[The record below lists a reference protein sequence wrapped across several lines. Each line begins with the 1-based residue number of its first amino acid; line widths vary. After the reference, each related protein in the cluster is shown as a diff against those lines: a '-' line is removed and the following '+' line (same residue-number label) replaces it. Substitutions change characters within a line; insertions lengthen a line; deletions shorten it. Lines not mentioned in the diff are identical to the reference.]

1 MRGDTLKKKLMM
13 LCALMLM
20 ICTSFSGCGFNS
32 GKIRFGSAGIGGTY
46 QVFGDTFANLVTSKN
61 KKYNIEVKT
70 TAGSASNLR
79 LLSKDYIQMAVAQM
93 DLINDAY
100 DRTGI
105 FENDKKYQGFSAIA
119 SLYTEAC
126 QIVVPADSSIKSIED
141 LEGKTVSI
149 GEEESGT
156 EQNAVQILSA
166 YGLNEH
172 VVDEVNLNYTN
183 AAKKLKS
190 GDIDAFFCTAGV
202 QTTVIGEL
210 AKQCKLRL
218 ISLDQK
224 GIDRLKKSYKFYT
237 EYTIPANTYAEQ
249 PNDVKTVGVKAV
261 LLASDKLSEDTV
273 KDITQILFKNEQQI
287 QYALPVNIS
296 LDEKS
301 AVEGI
306 TIPFHDGAAA
316 YYKEH
321 GITVNTEKGSN

>member
-1 MRGDTLKKKLMM
+1 MKKKLMIF
-13 LCALMLM
+13 CAVAVM
-20 ICTSFSGCGFNS
+20 ISTCLTGCRTGS

-46 QVFGDTFANLVTSKN
+46 QVFGDTFANLVTSKS

-70 TAGSASNLR
+70 TAGSAANLR

-105 FENDKKYQGFSAIA
+105 FENDKKYQGYRAVA

-126 QIVVPADSSIKSIED
+126 QIVVPADSSIHSVDD

-156 EQNAVQILSA
+156 EQNALQILNA
-166 YGLNEH
+166 YGLNEKL
-172 VVDEVNLNYTN
+172 VNTVNLNYTN

-190 GDIDAFFCTAGV
+190 GSIDAFFCTAGV
-202 QTTVIGEL
+202 QTTVINEL
-210 AKQCKLRL
+210 AKQCNIRF

-237 EYTIPANTYAEQ
+237 EYTMPANTYANQTKE
-249 PNDVKTVGVKAV
+249 VKTIGVKAV
-261 LLASDKLSEDTV
+261 LLASDKLSESTV
-273 KDITQILFKNEQQI
+273 KDITQILFKNQQQI

-296 LDEKS
+296 LDEKT

-306 TIPFHDGAAA
+306 SIPFHDGAAA

>member
-1 MRGDTLKKKLMM
+1 MKKKLMI
-13 LCALMLM
+13 LCAVAVM
-20 ICTSFSGCGFNS
+20 ISTCLCGCGANS

-46 QVFGDTFANLVTSKN
+46 QVFGDTFANLVTSKS
-61 KKYNIEVKT
+61 KKYKIEVKT

-105 FENDKKYQGFSAIA
+105 FEHDKKYQGYSAIA

-126 QIVVPADSSIKSIED
+126 QIVVPADSSIKSVED

-156 EQNAVQILSA
+156 EQNAIQILSA
-166 YGLNEH
+166 YGLNKKL
-172 VVDEVNLNYTN
+172 VDEVNLDYTN
-183 AAKKLKS
+183 AAKQLKS

-202 QTTVIGEL
+202 QTTVINEL
-210 AKQCKLRL
+210 SKQCKVRF

-237 EYTIPANTYAEQ
+237 EYTMPANTYVNQ
-249 PNDVKTVGVKAV
+249 TKPVKTVGVKAV

-273 KDITQILFKNEQQI
+273 KDITKLLFQNEQQI

-296 LDEKS
+296 LDEKT

-306 TIPFHDGAAA
+306 TIPFHEGAAA
-316 YYKEH
+316 YYKQH

>member
-1 MRGDTLKKKLMM
+1 MKKKLIV
-13 LCALMLM
+13 LCAVAVM
-20 ICTSFSGCGFNS
+20 ISTCLSGCGANA

-46 QVFGDTFANLVTSKN
+46 QVFGDTFANLVTSKS
-61 KKYNIEVKT
+61 KKYKIEVKT

-105 FENDKKYQGFSAIA
+105 FEHDKKYQGYSAIA

-126 QIVVPADSSIKSIED
+126 QIVVPADSSIQSVED

-156 EQNAVQILSA
+156 EQNATQILSA
-166 YGLNEH
+166 YGLNKKL
-172 VVDEVNLNYTN
+172 VNEVNLDYTN
-183 AAKKLKS
+183 AAKQLKS

-202 QTTVIGEL
+202 QTTVINEL
-210 AKQCKLRL
+210 AKQCNIRF

-224 GIDRLKKSYKFYT
+224 GINRLKKSYKFYT
-237 EYTIPANTYAEQ
+237 DYTMPANTYVNQ
-249 PNDVKTVGVKAV
+249 TKPVKTVGVKAV

-273 KDITQILFKNEQQI
+273 KDITKLLFQNEQQI
-287 QYALPVNIS
+287 QYALPVDIS
-296 LDEKS
+296 LDEKT

-306 TIPFHDGAAA
+306 TIPFHEGAAA
-316 YYKEH
+316 YYKQH

>member
-1 MRGDTLKKKLMM
+1 MKKKLVI
-13 LCALMLM
+13 LCAVAVMVSACL
-20 ICTSFSGCGFNS
+20 SGCGASS

-46 QVFGDTFANLVTSKN
+46 QVFGDTFANLVTSKS
-61 KKYNIEVKT
+61 KKYKIEVKT

-105 FENDKKYQGFSAIA
+105 FEHDKKYQGYSAIA

-126 QIVVPADSSIKSIED
+126 QIVVPADSSIKSVED

-156 EQNAVQILSA
+156 EQNAIQILSA
-166 YGLNEH
+166 YGLNQKL
-172 VVDEVNLNYTN
+172 VNEVNLDYTN
-183 AAKKLKS
+183 AAKQLKA

-202 QTTVIGEL
+202 QTTVINEL
-210 AKQCKLRL
+210 AKQCNVRF

-224 GIDRLKKSYKFYT
+224 GINRLKKSYKFYT
-237 EYTIPANTYAEQ
+237 EYTMPANTYVNQ
-249 PNDVKTVGVKAV
+249 TKPVKTVGVKAV

-273 KDITQILFKNEQQI
+273 KDITKLLFQNEQQI

-296 LDEKS
+296 LDEKT
-301 AVEGI
+301 ATEGI
-306 TIPFHDGAAA
+306 TIPFHEGAAA
-316 YYKEH
+316 YYKQH

>member
-1 MRGDTLKKKLMM
+1 MKKKLIV
-13 LCALMLM
+13 LCAVAVM
-20 ICTSFSGCGFNS
+20 ISTCLSGCGTNS

-46 QVFGDTFANLVTSKN
+46 QVFGDTFANLVTSKS
-61 KKYNIEVKT
+61 KKYKIEVKT

-105 FENDKKYQGFSAIA
+105 FEHDKKYQGYSAIA

-126 QIVVPADSSIKSIED
+126 QIVVPADSSIKSVED

-156 EQNAVQILSA
+156 EQNAIQILSA
-166 YGLNEH
+166 YGLNKKL
-172 VVDEVNLNYTN
+172 VDEVNLDYTS

-202 QTTVIGEL
+202 QTTVINEL
-210 AKQCKLRL
+210 AKQCNIRF

-237 EYTIPANTYAEQ
+237 EYTMPANTYANQ
-249 PNDVKTVGVKAV
+249 TKPVKTVGVKAV

-273 KDITQILFKNEQQI
+273 KDITKLLFKHEQEI

-296 LDEKS
+296 LNEKTS
-301 AVEGI
+301 TEGI
-306 TIPFHDGAAA
+306 TIPFHEGAAA
-316 YYKEH
+316 YYKQH

>member
-1 MRGDTLKKKLMM
+1 MKKKLTI
-13 LCALMLM
+13 LCAVAVM
-20 ICTSFSGCGFNS
+20 ICICLTGCGVNA

-46 QVFGDTFANLVTSKN
+46 QVFGDTFANLVTSKSKN
-61 KKYNIEVKT
+61 YNIEVKT
-70 TAGSASNLR
+70 TAGSAANLR

-100 DRTGI
+100 ERTGI
-105 FENDKKYQGFSAIA
+105 FENEKKYQGYSAIA

-126 QIVVPADSSIKSIED
+126 QIVVPADSSIHSIED
-141 LEGKTVSI
+141 LEGKKVSI

-156 EQNAVQILSA
+156 EQNAIQILSA
-166 YGLNEH
+166 YGLNEKL
-172 VVDEVNLNYTN
+172 VDEVNLDYTN
-183 AAKKLKS
+183 AAKKLN
-190 GDIDAFFCTAGV
+190 
-202 QTTVIGEL
+202 
-210 AKQCKLRL
+210 

-237 EYTIPANTYAEQ
+237 EYSIPANTYTDQTQ
-249 PNDVKTVGVKAV
+249 PVKTVGVKAV

-273 KDITQILFKNEQQI
+273 KQLTKILFANEQKI
-287 QYALPVNIS
+287 QYALPVDIS
-296 LDEKS
+296 LDEKT

-316 YYKEH
+316 YYKQY

>member
-1 MRGDTLKKKLMM
+1 MIF
-13 LCALMLM
+13 CAVAVM
-20 ICTSFSGCGFNS
+20 ISTCLTGCRTGS

-46 QVFGDTFANLVTSKN
+46 QVFGDTFANLVTSKS

-70 TAGSASNLR
+70 TAGSAANLR

-105 FENDKKYQGFSAIA
+105 FENDKKYQGYRAVA

-126 QIVVPADSSIKSIED
+126 QIVVPADSSIHSVDD

-156 EQNAVQILSA
+156 EQNALQILNA
-166 YGLNEH
+166 YGLNEKL
-172 VVDEVNLNYTN
+172 VNTVNLNYTN

-190 GDIDAFFCTAGV
+190 GSIDAFFCTAGV
-202 QTTVIGEL
+202 QTTVINEL
-210 AKQCKLRL
+210 AKQCNIRF
-218 ISLDQK
+218 ISLEQK

-237 EYTIPANTYAEQ
+237 EYTMPANTYANQTKE
-249 PNDVKTVGVKAV
+249 VKTIGVKAV
-261 LLASDKLSEDTV
+261 LLASDKLSESTV
-273 KDITQILFKNEQQI
+273 KDITQILFKNQQQI

-296 LDEKS
+296 LDEKT

-306 TIPFHDGAAA
+306 SIPFHDGAAA

>member
-1 MRGDTLKKKLMM
+1 MKKKLVI
-13 LCALMLM
+13 LCAVAVMVSACL
-20 ICTSFSGCGFNS
+20 SGCGASS

-46 QVFGDTFANLVTSKN
+46 QVFGDTFANLVTSKS
-61 KKYNIEVKT
+61 KKYKIEVKT

-105 FENDKKYQGFSAIA
+105 FEHDKKYQGYSAIA

-126 QIVVPADSSIKSIED
+126 QIVVPADSSIKSVED

-156 EQNAVQILSA
+156 EQNAIQILSA
-166 YGLNEH
+166 YGLNQKL
-172 VVDEVNLNYTN
+172 VNEVNLDYTN
-183 AAKKLKS
+183 AAKQLKA

-202 QTTVIGEL
+202 QTTVINEL
-210 AKQCKLRL
+210 AKQCNVRF
-218 ISLDQK
+218 ISLNQK
-224 GIDRLKKSYKFYT
+224 GINRLKKSYKFYT
-237 EYTIPANTYAEQ
+237 EYTMPANTYVNQ
-249 PNDVKTVGVKAV
+249 TKPVKTVGVKAV

-273 KDITQILFKNEQQI
+273 KDITKLLFQNEQQI

-296 LDEKS
+296 LDEKT
-301 AVEGI
+301 ATEGI
-306 TIPFHDGAAA
+306 TIPFHEGAAA
-316 YYKEH
+316 YYKQH

>member
-1 MRGDTLKKKLMM
+1 MI
-13 LCALMLM
+13 LCAVAVM
-20 ICTSFSGCGFNS
+20 ISTCLSGCKVNS

-46 QVFGDTFANLVTSKN
+46 QVFGDTFANLVTSKS
-61 KKYNIEVKT
+61 KKYKIEVKT

-105 FENDKKYQGFSAIA
+105 FEHDKKYQGYSAIA

-126 QIVVPADSSIKSIED
+126 QIVVPADSSIKSVED

-156 EQNAVQILSA
+156 EQNAIQILSA
-166 YGLNEH
+166 YGLNQKL
-172 VVDEVNLNYTN
+172 VNEVNLDYTN
-183 AAKKLKS
+183 AAKQLKS

-202 QTTVIGEL
+202 QTTVINEL
-210 AKQCKLRL
+210 AKQCNVRF

-224 GIDRLKKSYKFYT
+224 GIDRLKKSYKFYA
-237 EYTIPANTYAEQ
+237 EYTMPANTYVNQTE
-249 PNDVKTVGVKAV
+249 PVKTVGVKAV

-273 KDITQILFKNEQQI
+273 KDITKLLFQHEQQI

-306 TIPFHDGAAA
+306 SIPFHEGAAA
-316 YYKEH
+316 YYKQH

>member
-1 MRGDTLKKKLMM
+1 MRGDILKKKLMV
-13 LCALMLM
+13 LCAVAIIISTCL
-20 ICTSFSGCGFNS
+20 TGCKMNS

-46 QVFGDTFANLVTSKN
+46 QIFGDTFANLISSKS

-70 TAGSASNLR
+70 TAGSAANLR

-100 DRTGI
+100 NRTGI
-105 FENDKKYQGFSAIA
+105 FENDKKYQGYSAIA

-126 QIVVPADSSIKSIED
+126 QIVVPADSSIHSIED
-141 LEGKTVSI
+141 LEGKKVSI

-156 EQNAVQILSA
+156 EQNAIQILSA
-166 YGLNEH
+166 YGLNEKL
-172 VVDEVNLNYTN
+172 VDEVNLDYTN
-183 AAKKLKS
+183 AAKKLNS
-190 GDIDAFFCTAGV
+190 GDIDALFCTAGV
-202 QTTVIGEL
+202 QTTVINEL
-210 AKQCKLRL
+210 AKQRKIRL

-237 EYTIPANTYAEQ
+237 EYSIPANTYTNQTQ
-249 PNDVKTVGVKAV
+249 P
-261 LLASDKLSEDTV
+261 ASDKLSEDTF
-273 KDITQILFKNEQQI
+273 KQITKILFANEQKI
-287 QYALPVNIS
+287 QYALPVDIS
-296 LDEKS
+296 LDEKT

-316 YYKEH
+316 YYKQY

>member
-1 MRGDTLKKKLMM
+1 MI
-13 LCALMLM
+13 LCAVAVMVSACL
-20 ICTSFSGCGFNS
+20 SGCGASS

-46 QVFGDTFANLVTSKN
+46 QVFGDTFANLVTSKS
-61 KKYNIEVKT
+61 KKYKIEVKT

-105 FENDKKYQGFSAIA
+105 FEHDKKYQGYSAIA

-126 QIVVPADSSIKSIED
+126 QIVVPADSSIKSVED

-156 EQNAVQILSA
+156 EQNAIQILSA
-166 YGLNEH
+166 YGLNQKL
-172 VVDEVNLNYTN
+172 VNEVNLDYTN
-183 AAKKLKS
+183 AAKQLKA

-202 QTTVIGEL
+202 QTTVINEL
-210 AKQCKLRL
+210 AKQCNVRF
-218 ISLDQK
+218 ISLNQK
-224 GIDRLKKSYKFYT
+224 GINRLKKSYKFYT
-237 EYTIPANTYAEQ
+237 EYTMPANTYVNQ
-249 PNDVKTVGVKAV
+249 TKPVKTVGVKAV

-273 KDITQILFKNEQQI
+273 KDITKLLFQNEQQI

-296 LDEKS
+296 LDEKT
-301 AVEGI
+301 ATEGI
-306 TIPFHDGAAA
+306 TIPFHEGAAA
-316 YYKEH
+316 YYKQH